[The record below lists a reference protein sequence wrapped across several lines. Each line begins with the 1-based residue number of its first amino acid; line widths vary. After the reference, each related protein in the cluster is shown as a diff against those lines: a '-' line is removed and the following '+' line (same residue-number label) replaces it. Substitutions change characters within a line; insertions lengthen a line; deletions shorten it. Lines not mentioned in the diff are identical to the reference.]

1 MSSFRILSIDG
12 GGIRGIYTAVII
24 DRIVKEVPD
33 LLDQSAFFAGTSTG
47 AMLAMGL
54 AYGIPPVET
63 IELFRAFAKEVLEGS
78 LVIKVGQ
85 VLGAKYDIFNLRKIL
100 TPYFGAATLQDYLTN
115 RNKFVLVPTFDLDAV
130 IDDVRTWKPKFF
142 HNFPGPDSDAGE
154 MVVDV
159 ILRSSALPV
168 YFPSHQGYIGGSV
181 VARNPAMAALAQA
194 FNSISGKQYAQG
206 IRLLSFGTGYYPR
219 YVGSR
224 EQDWGLGRW
233 SWPLISL
240 MLDGEMGVS
249 NYQCMQ
255 ILGPGRYHRLA
266 PILSEAIALDDAEAI
281 PDLIRFAE
289 EVDIEPT
296 VKWINQNFLDQ
307 DPNLDSTSETEKE
320 APDSIGIKI
329 HRSEYVRPI
338 SD

>member
-1 MSSFRILSIDG
+1 MSSFRILSIDA

-24 DRIVKEVPD
+24 ERIVKEVPD
-33 LLDQSAFFAGTSTG
+33 LLDQTVFFAGTSTG

-63 IELFRAFAKEVLEGS
+63 IELFRAYAKEVLERS
-78 LVIKVGQ
+78 FVIKVGQ

-100 TPYFGAATLQDYLTN
+100 TPYFGAATLDEYLAN
-115 RNKFVLVPTFDLDAV
+115 RNKFVLVPTFDLDAL

-159 ILRSSALPV
+159 ILRSSAIPV
-168 YFPSHQGYIGGSV
+168 YFPSYQGYIGGSV

-194 FNSISGKQYAQG
+194 LNEESGKQQVED
-206 IRLLSFGTGYYPR
+206 IRLLSFGTGYFPR

-240 MLDGEMGVS
+240 MLDGEMGV
-249 NYQCMQ
+249 NHYQCMQ
-255 ILGPGRYHRLA
+255 ILGPERYHRLA
-266 PILSEAIALDDAEAI
+266 PILSKPFGLDDTKAI
-281 PDLIRFAE
+281 PFLIRFAQ
-289 EVDIEPT
+289 EVDIGPT
-296 VKWINQNFLDQ
+296 VEWINQKFLDQ
-307 DPNLDSTSETEKE
+307 DPNLGSSLETEPE
-320 APDSIGIKI
+320 APDSMGIKI
-329 HRSEYVRPI
+329 HRSEFVRPL

>member
-12 GGIRGIYTAVII
+12 GGIRGIYTAALI
-24 DRIVKEVPD
+24 DRIAKEVPD
-33 LLDQSAFFAGTSTG
+33 LLEQTVFFAGTSTG

-63 IELFRAFAKEVLEGS
+63 IELFRAFGKEVLEGS

-85 VLGAKYDIFNLRKIL
+85 VLGAKYDILNLRKIL
-100 TPYFGAATLQDYLTN
+100 TPYFGAATLNDYLTD
-115 RNKFVLVPTFDLDAV
+115 RGKFVLAPTFDLDGV

-154 MVVDV
+154 MVVNV
-159 ILRSSALPV
+159 ILRSSAIPV
-168 YFPSHQGYIGGSV
+168 YFPSFQGYVGGSV

-194 FNSISGKQYAQG
+194 LNQESGKQQLED

-233 SWPLISL
+233 SWPFISL
-240 MLDGEMGVS
+240 MLDGEMGV
-249 NYQCMQ
+249 NHYQCMQ
-255 ILGPGRYHRLA
+255 ILGPERYHRLA
-266 PILSEAIALDDAEAI
+266 PILDEPIGLDDAEAI
-281 PDLIRFAE
+281 PDLIQFAE

-296 VKWINQNFLDQ
+296 VEWINQFFLNSDSGQ
-307 DPNLDSTSETEKE
+307 NSTSDSGQE
-320 APDSIGIKI
+320 APESIGIKI
-329 HRSEYVRPI
+329 HASEFVRPLN
-338 SD
+338 D